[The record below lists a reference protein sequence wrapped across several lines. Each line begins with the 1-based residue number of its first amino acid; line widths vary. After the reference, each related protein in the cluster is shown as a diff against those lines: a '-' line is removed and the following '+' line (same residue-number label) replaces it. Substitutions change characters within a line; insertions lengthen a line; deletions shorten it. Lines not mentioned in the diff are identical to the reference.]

1 MSQCMLLDGKE
12 NDLLGELEVGQAIV
26 KLQGRI
32 PKAFMI
38 ELPEFHIEKG
48 AITDNAVALRMQPVL
63 EARMAVDQQEEGGG
77 KSESKEKLQAGSE
90 DAEPDLEQL
99 FLQDV
104 REYPDSGIAERYRR
118 LGISVRQ
125 GQKLKLKLVE
135 KGLIEEAKKKTK
147 TGRLRVIRLAGED
160 GQELS

>member
-38 ELPEFHIEKG
+38 ELPEFEIEKG
-48 AITDNAVALRMQPVL
+48 AITDKAVALRMQPVL